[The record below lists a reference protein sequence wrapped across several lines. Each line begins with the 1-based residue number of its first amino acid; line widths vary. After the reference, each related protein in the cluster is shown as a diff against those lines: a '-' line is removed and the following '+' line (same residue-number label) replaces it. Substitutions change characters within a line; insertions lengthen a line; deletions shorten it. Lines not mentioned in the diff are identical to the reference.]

1 MKMYFQHLPKEFYT
15 LSGNTTALDIVTNIT
30 QSVRFDEGI
39 KTNGVAYYSYIV
51 PDGDT
56 PESIADKI
64 YGNSQYHWIVLLMN
78 DIVHPQFDWPLDKNS
93 FIRYVDTK
101 YTAQANNTMSGL
113 DWAKTNIQSYRKTI
127 NRTIKLTGQKST
139 EIITIDANSYA
150 NVVVTSNEYT
160 LQNGVDIIQSVT
172 KDYLTYYT
180 YEENLNEEKRQIR
193 LLKPQFLNS
202 VTKEMEE
209 RFLT

>member
-1 MKMYFQHLPKEFYT
+1 MRMYFQHLPKDFYT
-15 LSGNTTALDIVTNIT
+15 LDANTNSLDIVTNIT
-30 QSVRFDEGI
+30 QSVRFDDAI
-39 KTNGVAYYSYIV
+39 KTNGAAYYTYIV
-51 PDGDT
+51 SDGDT
-56 PESIADKI
+56 PEAIADKI
-64 YGNSQYHWIVLLMN
+64 YGSSQYHWIVLLMN

-113 DWAKTNIQSYRKTI
+113 NWAETNIQSYRKII
-127 NRTIKLTGQKST
+127 NRTIKTTGQKST
-139 EIITIDANSYA
+139 EIVKLDANSYA
-150 NVVVTSNEYT
+150 NVVVTSNDYT
-160 LQNGVDIIQSVT
+160 LQNGVVITQSVN

-180 YEENLNEEKRQIR
+180 YEEGINEQKRQIR
-193 LLKPQFLNS
+193 LLRPQFLNS